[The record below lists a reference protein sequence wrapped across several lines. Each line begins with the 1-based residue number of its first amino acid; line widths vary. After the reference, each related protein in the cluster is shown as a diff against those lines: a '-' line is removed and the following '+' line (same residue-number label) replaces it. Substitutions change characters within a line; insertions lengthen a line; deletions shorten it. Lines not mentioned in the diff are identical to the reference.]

1 MTNKEKKDWLWRYKE
16 ALLDIDSWQRELEE
30 WRTRAEKITQVVS
43 DMPRGGSSALKVDD
57 IVVKMTEIMDNIRAK
72 VSESQK
78 IKLELEIA
86 FEGLNDGI
94 LEGLMKYRYINCL
107 DWAQI
112 AIVMGYGERHL
123 YKLHGK
129 ALYKLEI

>member
-43 DMPRGGSSALKVDD
+43 DMPRGGSALKVDD
-57 IVVKMTEIMDNIRAK
+57 IVIKMTEILDNIEAK